1 MKAKINPTLFNDVKR
16 SSLKN
21 IDAKAN
27 VIIAVVPFKIEA
39 NPLSIWVCPHAIRV
53 NGTALFKK
61 PITNKTYYC
70 LKLGSGTFNNKTT
83 TQSVRLA
90 QSKRF
95 ATSVKTGTSLKI
107 KE

>member
-39 NPLSIWVCPHAIRV
+39 KPLSIWVCPQAIRV
-53 NGTALFKK
+53 NGIALFKK
-61 PITNKTYYC
+61 PMTNKT
-70 LKLGSGTFNNKTT
+70 
-83 TQSVRLA
+83 
-90 QSKRF
+90 
-95 ATSVKTGTSLKI
+95 
-107 KE
+107 

>member
-39 NPLSIWVCPHAIRV
+39 NPLSIWVCPQAIRE
-53 NGTALFKK
+53 NGIALFKK
-61 PITNKTYYC
+61 PMTNKT
-70 LKLGSGTFNNKTT
+70 
-83 TQSVRLA
+83 
-90 QSKRF
+90 
-95 ATSVKTGTSLKI
+95 
-107 KE
+107 